1 MKTRL
6 FFYSRLSLRER
17 SEKTEL
23 SRSESRLFDRLETEP
38 ITWHRLPACVL
49 KFSAMIAM
57 IANTAVGQDDLFQQP
72 RYDRTTSSFS
82 SSSSRGDNT
91 WERREGN
98 SLPLAGGMQP
108 EWDELIDLRVDW
120 LPIEL
125 DSLGEIATLRGRL
138 MMVTGDSDDVVVP
151 ITWQQAITIA
161 MAREPAGNSDHDSD
175 SEPLNLKSNVALT
188 KCCVTNEKGEFV
200 EQIELSEL
208 RGDRH
213 IQRAFRVSTGLGTHE
228 DRSDLKLGP
237 LIKWS
242 SKDLIL
248 EGSRSVIQMPA
259 KPALDAIIDV
269 LQTACKDGQ
278 GFDSL
283 AILRAV
289 NALHALG
296 KDRALQKMEAFV
308 KLRGYGGFRD
318 GTDNLFWIL
327 RILFE
332 PIELGAKIP
341 VPMAFVNSVRDANEG
356 DWPLNP
362 IVVVKDIPFRFIGG
376 GIGGSGHPEHP
387 ESHIEYVRR
396 HCVMRDRP
404 LSPQGDPIAV
414 AQELLQSHLIRGL
427 GGAAE
432 YGERDVKQQAIT
444 LLPKS
449 SLQAQDEEPESIAV
463 WSDLVE
469 RSVLRPHLWND
480 ALQCFR
486 AK

>member
-1 MKTRL
+1 MNNNL
-6 FFYSRLSLRER
+6 
-17 SEKTEL
+17 
-23 SRSESRLFDRLETEP
+23 
-38 ITWHRLPACVL
+38 WHRLLACVL
-49 KFSAMIAM
+49 MFFAMIAT
-57 IANTAVGQDDLFQQP
+57 IRSAAVGQDDLFQQP
-72 RYDRTTSSFS
+72 KYDRTTSSFS
-82 SSSSRGDNT
+82 SSSSRGDT

-98 SLPLAGGMQP
+98 SLAFAGGMQP
-108 EWDELIDLRVDW
+108 EWDELIDLRVNW

-125 DSLGEIATLRGRL
+125 DALGEIATVRGQL
-138 MMVTGDSDDVVVP
+138 MMVSGDSDDVVVP
-151 ITWQQAITIA
+151 ITWRQAITIA
-161 MAREPAGNSDHDSD
+161 VAREPAGNSDEEVTDGD
-175 SEPLNLKSNVALT
+175 PLSLKSNVAVT
-188 KCCVTNEKGEFV
+188 RSCVTNEKGEFV
-200 EQIELSEL
+200 KQISLSEL
-208 RGDRH
+208 GGDPR
-213 IQRAFRVSTGLGTHE
+213 IQRTFRVATGLGTHH
-228 DRSDLKLGP
+228 DRLDLKLGP
-237 LIKWS
+237 LIEWS

-248 EGSRSVIQMPA
+248 EGSRSVIRIPA
-259 KPALDAIIDV
+259 KPALDAIIEV
-269 LQTACKDGQ
+269 LQIACKDGQ

-296 KDRALQKMEAFV
+296 KDRALKEMEAFV
-308 KLRGYGGFRD
+308 KLRGYDGFRD
-318 GTDNLFWIL
+318 GTDSLFWIL

-332 PIELGAKIP
+332 PIELGATIP

-376 GIGGSGHPEHP
+376 GIGGSGQPERP

-427 GGAAE
+427 GAAAE
-432 YGERDVKQQAIT
+432 YGGRDVKRQAIT

-449 SLQAQDEEPESIAV
+449 SLQEQDENAESIAV